1 MAKKPLLALLT
12 LALTLAAGAGAVYVL
27 FPSDSGEA
35 PLLEEAA
42 EQLPPQKPAEQE
54 APLSASISTA
64 NLEKASL
71 AEGVEEADPEETEL
85 QSAADLPSQLSKIKV
100 EGMVGIAPRQ
110 EENKEALNQ
119 EEKQPLSIALKD
131 IQDLSKAVVN
141 LQPEDSQ
148 EGGNDSSSESL
159 TDTPTGITMLE
170 APVKVRLIKNTAEY
184 KAFKTIARGKYPEV
198 DFNKQMLVVL
208 ESDSNLPDK
217 VFEIQTIEEK
227 DGKILVS
234 YRVNIFGLED
244 KLNTHSVKSIDKTAL
259 PIELKQVL

>member
-119 EEKQPLSIALKD
+119 EEKQPLPVALKD
-131 IQDLSKAVVN
+131 I
-141 LQPEDSQ
+141 
-148 EGGNDSSSESL
+148 
-159 TDTPTGITMLE
+159 
-170 APVKVRLIKNTAEY
+170 
-184 KAFKTIARGKYPEV
+184 
-198 DFNKQMLVVL
+198 
-208 ESDSNLPDK
+208 
-217 VFEIQTIEEK
+217 
-227 DGKILVS
+227 
-234 YRVNIFGLED
+234 
-244 KLNTHSVKSIDKTAL
+244 
-259 PIELKQVL
+259 